1 MFTEEHLPFAFW
13 IPSHQP
19 GHGYQSPQ
27 ALVCLEVIGGAL
39 FAGCPCVV
47 STALQTL
54 VCLLKE
60 APTHLTPT
68 PRVCLNVFKRFP
80 LLPSAAQATH
90 EDGIK
95 DSLHH
100 QLQGD
105 ARCFL
110 LFTSPARRGTR
121 FRDQVAHGESPRP
134 SQGESPNRVTQTINM
149 HPGPSPAKK
158 H

>member
-68 PRVCLNVFKRFP
+68 PRVCLNVFKRFKEVHDWAVHSFIH
-80 LLPSAAQATH
+80 SARPNLT
-90 EDGIK
+90 
-95 DSLHH
+95 
-100 QLQGD
+100 LQHII
-105 ARCFL
+105 
-110 LFTSPARRGTR
+110 SY
-121 FRDQVAHGESPRP
+121 
-134 SQGESPNRVTQTINM
+134 N
-149 HPGPSPAKK
+149 
-158 H
+158 